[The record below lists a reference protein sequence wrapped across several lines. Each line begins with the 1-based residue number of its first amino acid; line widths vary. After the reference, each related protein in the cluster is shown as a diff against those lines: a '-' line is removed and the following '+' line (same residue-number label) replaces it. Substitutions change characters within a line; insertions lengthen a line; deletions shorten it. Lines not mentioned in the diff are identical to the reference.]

1 MQQLQDFLTHQ
12 ADGPKVLVQ
21 DNRAIAPRWLLF
33 RDPKAILVAEQLSDV
48 WPILTE
54 VETQT
59 RSGSW
64 AAGFL
69 GYEAGP
75 ALDPALAAFEPR
87 ELPLAWWGI
96 FGEPQEVPLKV
107 ASPQR
112 APSIDWRP
120 TLSRQRYRR
129 TVERIRDLIAQG
141 DTYQVNYTFPLESR
155 FDGDPE
161 ELFAAMCAAQHAS
174 YCAFLDCGR
183 FALCSASPELFFAI
197 DGNRIVS
204 KPMKGTAR
212 RGRYPAEDLR
222 RAARLAASEKERAEN
237 VMIVDM
243 MRNDLGRI
251 AMPGS
256 VEVDELFTVETYP
269 TVHQLTSTV
278 SARTRAPYAEVVRAL
293 FPSASI
299 TGAPKVSTSH
309 IIRRLETG
317 PRGAYTG
324 SIGYFAP
331 NRRAQLNVAI
341 RTATVDR
348 DTATATYGT
357 GGGIVWDSCSDAEYQ
372 ECRAKA
378 LVLGRPLPEFALL
391 ETLLWRP
398 KTHYFLLDRHLD
410 RLLAS
415 ARYFGFPLEAD
426 KIVDALERRAAGF
439 EPVRHRVRLVAH
451 RDARLEITAES
462 WRCSGPETWTVVLD
476 DRPVDDTDPFLFHK
490 TTSRGLYSQALE
502 RHPEADEVVLW
513 NARGELTEATRANLV
528 LKLGD
533 DWLTPPVDCGLL
545 AGTYRAEL
553 LQRGRIR
560 EQRLD
565 VAALYEAEEVVLIN
579 SLRGWIRTRRP
590 IAQQQKNLRAKTA

>member
-1 MQQLQDFLTHQ
+1 MQQLQDYLTHQ
-12 ADGPKVLVQ
+12 TGGPKVLLQ
-21 DNRAIAPRWLLF
+21 DSQGTATRWLLF
-33 RDPKAILVAEQLSDV
+33 REPLAILVAERRSDV
-48 WPILTE
+48 WPLLAE
-54 VETQT
+54 VEAQT
-59 RSGSW
+59 RSGHW

-69 GYEAGP
+69 SYEAGP
-75 ALDPALAAFEPR
+75 ALDPALAAFEAR

-96 FGEPQEVPLKV
+96 FEEPREVSLKV
-107 ASPQR
+107 HSPR
-112 APSIDWRP
+112 HALSIDWRP

-129 TVERIRDLIAQG
+129 TVERIRELIARG
-141 DTYQVNYTFPLESR
+141 DTYQVNYTFPLESH

-161 ELFAAMCAAQHAS
+161 ELFAAMCAAQQAR

-183 FALCSASPELFFAI
+183 FALCSASPELFFTI
-197 DGNRIVS
+197 DGERIVS
-204 KPMKGTAR
+204 RPMKGTAR
-212 RGRYPAEDLR
+212 RGRYPAEDSR
-222 RAARLAASEKERAEN
+222 HANRLVTSEKERAEN

-251 AMPGS
+251 AIPGS
-256 VEVDELFTVETYP
+256 VEVEDLFTVETYP

-278 SARTRAPYAEVVRAL
+278 SARTRAPYAEVLRAL

-299 TGAPKVSTSH
+299 TGAPKVSTSR

-348 DTATATYGT
+348 EAKIASYGT
-357 GGGIVWDSCSDAEYQ
+357 GGGIVWDSSSDAEYQ

-398 KTHYFLLDRHLD
+398 RTHYFLLDRHLD

-415 ARYFGFPLEAD
+415 GRYFDFSLKAD
-426 KIVDALERRAAGF
+426 KILDALKLRAAGF
-439 EPVRHRVRLVAH
+439 EPVRHRVRLVVQ
-451 RDARLEITAES
+451 RDARFEITAEP
-462 WRCSGPETWTVVLD
+462 WHCSGPETWTLALD

-490 TTSRGLYSQALE
+490 TTSRGLYSQALA

-528 LKLGD
+528 LKLDGE
-533 DWLTPPVDCGLL
+533 WLTPPVDCGLL

-553 LQRGRIR
+553 LERGRIR

-565 VAALYEAEEVVLIN
+565 VTALQEAEEVALIN
-579 SLRGWIRTRRP
+579 SLRGWIRTRGSITR
-590 IAQQQKNLRAKTA
+590 QRKNLRARTA